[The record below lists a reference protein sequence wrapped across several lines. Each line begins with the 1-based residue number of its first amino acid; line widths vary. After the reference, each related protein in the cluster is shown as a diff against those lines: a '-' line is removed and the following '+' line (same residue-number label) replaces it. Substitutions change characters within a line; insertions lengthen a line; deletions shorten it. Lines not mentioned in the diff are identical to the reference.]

1 MPVIKSRGVP
11 LYLQVRERLRE
22 TLSHMEAGQL
32 IPAERE
38 LESRF
43 GVSRITIRNAVD
55 DLVIEGLLVR
65 QQGRGTFVQ
74 QPKLTHELSTITSWT
89 EQLETLGYTPRTSQS
104 EIEEI
109 DSPARVAFALKL
121 EKGERVFRIK
131 RLRLASEEPVT
142 LMVNYLP
149 SGLVPGLAERVA
161 PYESLYEALEKEY
174 GLEPASAVDTV
185 EARSATEEEAQQL
198 KIEPWASVV
207 CVTRVSHLED
217 QRPLEFAKAISR
229 GDRYQYRVKLRGRA
243 R

>member
-1 MPVIKSRGVP
+1 MAVIKTHGVP
-11 LYLQVRERLRE
+11 LYLQVREKLRE

-74 QPKLTHELSTITSWT
+74 QPKLTHELSAITSWT
-89 EQLETLGYTPRTSQS
+89 EQLATLGYTPRTSQS

-109 DSPARVAFALKL
+109 DSPARVAFALSL

-149 SGLVPGLAERVA
+149 SGLVPGLPGRIA

-185 EARSATEEEAQQL
+185 EARAATEEEAQQL
-198 KIEPWASVV
+198 KIEPWASVI

-229 GDRYQYRVKLRGRA
+229 GDRYQYRVTLRGRA

>member
-1 MPVIKSRGVP
+1 MPIIKAHGVP
-11 LYLQVRERLRE
+11 LYLQVREKLRE
-22 TLSHMEAGQL
+22 TLSRMEPGQV

-38 LESRF
+38 LESHF
-43 GVSRITIRNAVD
+43 GVSRITVRNAID

-89 EQLETLGYTPRTSQS
+89 EQLETLGYIPRTAQF

-109 DSPARVAFALKL
+109 DSPGRVAFALGL

-142 LMVNYLP
+142 LMVNYVP
-149 SGLVPGLAERVA
+149 SQLVPGLPEKV
-161 PYESLYEALEKEY
+161 PHHESLYETLETEY
-174 GLEPASAVDTV
+174 GLDPASAVDTV
-185 EARSATEEEAQQL
+185 EARAATEEEAQQL
-198 KIEPWASVV
+198 KIEPWASVI